1 MVSPIHPYSGNVRFP
16 SRGSCLLSWTITNP
30 WDRKSQR
37 AVSDFDMRHQVNA
50 NWVAE
55 LPFGRGKR
63 YLNHLG
69 PAAEAILGGWQL
81 SGLWRMTS
89 GVPISVLNVRGWPNG
104 WCCPHYG
111 EPIAA
116 IPDQTH
122 NKNAPL
128 VGGGSGPNV
137 FDNPS
142 AALASF
148 QPANVGPTSNRNNLR
163 GQGVFTIDLGLGKRF
178 RLPWEGHSLQFRAE
192 AFNLTNSVRFKPDL
206 FGTTALENPGSFGNY
221 NTLLT
226 PARVLQFG
234 MRYEF

>member
-1 MVSPIHPYSGNVRFP
+1 
-16 SRGSCLLSWTITNP
+16 
-30 WDRKSQR
+30 
-37 AVSDFDMRHQVNA
+37 MRHQVNA

-178 RLPWEGHSLQFRAE
+178 RLPGKATVFNSAPKRSTLPTRCDSSPICLAPRRWKTRA
-192 AFNLTNSVRFKPDL
+192 ASAI
-206 FGTTALENPGSFGNY
+206 TT
-221 NTLLT
+221 
-226 PARVLQFG
+226 RC
-234 MRYEF
+234 